1 MPRGSRF
8 TRGGGSLNRTGG
20 DRSAAVQSAG
30 LSLLASGE
38 EAVPRIM
45 MTSEDRPASGT
56 LHLTYFT
63 ARKTET
69 VTKVQTNVSSG
80 AAAGLTLARIGIYS
94 VAANGGLTLVAS
106 TPSDT
111 AMWTATFTPYQKT
124 FSVAWAKL
132 AGQRYAVGIL
142 GVGTTMP
149 ILECIPVRFQA
160 SGFAP
165 RIQGEIA
172 AADLP
177 GSVADAALSNQYR
190 VFQAYF
196 LP

>member
-1 MPRGSRF
+1 MARSRF
-8 TRGGGSLNRTGG
+8 TRTGGTMGRAAG
-20 DRSAAVQSAG
+20 DRSAAVQVAQ
-30 LSLLASGE
+30 LSLLTAGE
-38 EAVPRIM
+38 EAVPRLM
-45 MTSEDRPASGT
+45 MTNEDRPASGT

-69 VTKVQTNVSSG
+69 ITKVETHVSGG
-80 AAAGLTLARIGIYS
+80 AASGLTLARIGIYQ

-106 TPSDT
+106 TPNDVT
-111 AMWTATFTPYQKT
+111 LWAATNTPYQKT
-124 FSVAWAKL
+124 FSVPWAKL
-132 AGQRYAVGIL
+132 AGQRYASGIL
-142 GVGTTMP
+142 GVGTTLP

-165 RIQGEIA
+165 RVQGEIA

-177 GSVADAALSNQYR
+177 ASVADAALSNQYR